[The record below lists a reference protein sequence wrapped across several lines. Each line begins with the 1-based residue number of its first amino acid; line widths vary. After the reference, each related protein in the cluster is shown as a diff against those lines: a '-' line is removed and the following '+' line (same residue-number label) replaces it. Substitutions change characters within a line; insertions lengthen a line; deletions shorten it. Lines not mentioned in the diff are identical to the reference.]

1 MPPLENARP
10 PLISS
15 WHLIMSVQQPGA
27 RVLPPR
33 RPSSAAVRKG
43 KARQGLED
51 VSDDFA
57 AFLEESED
65 EDEQDALE
73 AAYQASKQKEEE
85 TKQKAS
91 KYELPSER
99 RKREEREKKLAKR
112 RSKQNFGGGD
122 DDEQQQPVDPWSDP
136 NASLED
142 RILNNILKGVCEP
155 VECAEHVID
164 LIIADAAKKGEFEV
178 HLREMEERMADEW
191 EKDKQFAASLKS
203 ADNNEWQGMLRKE
216 LGKDSDRHGL
226 LPEDN
231 LREMSVPRMAPG
243 NAFAANATGVGAAGS
258 VPSYG
263 RRANTNS
270 GASTLHYS
278 TDSAA
283 LPTLQ
288 TQTGS
293 GARMQR
299 FGEQTMYGSLH
310 GARDVVGEGTWSV
323 KETLRGANPTPNPTT
338 PGAPPRHGRRAG

>member
-1 MPPLENARP
+1 
-10 PLISS
+10 
-15 WHLIMSVQQPGA
+15 MSVPQPQS

-112 RSKQNFGGGD
+112 RSKQNFGDDDD

-142 RILNNILKGVCEP
+142 RILNNVLKGVCEP

-231 LREMSVPRMAPG
+231 LREMYVPRMAPG

-299 FGEQTMYGSLH
+299 FGEQTMYGSMH

-323 KETLRGANPTPNPTT
+323 KETLRGANPTPTPTT

>member
-1 MPPLENARP
+1 
-10 PLISS
+10 
-15 WHLIMSVQQPGA
+15 MSVQQPQS

-112 RSKQNFGGGD
+112 RSKQNFGGDD
-122 DDEQQQPVDPWSDP
+122 DDEQQQQPVDPWSDP

-142 RILNNILKGVCEP
+142 RILNNVLKGVCEP

-164 LIIADAAKKGEFEV
+164 LITADAAKKGEFEV

-231 LREMSVPRMAPG
+231 LREMYVPRMAPG

-263 RRANTNS
+263 RRVNTNS

-299 FGEQTMYGSLH
+299 FGEQAMYGSLH

-323 KETLRGANPTPNPTT
+323 KETLRGANPTPTPTT

>member
-1 MPPLENARP
+1 M
-10 PLISS
+10 
-15 WHLIMSVQQPGA
+15 
-27 RVLPPR
+27 
-33 RPSSAAVRKG
+33 RKG

-112 RSKQNFGGGD
+112 RSKQNFGGDDD
-122 DDEQQQPVDPWSDP
+122 DDEQQPVDPWSDP

-142 RILNNILKGVCEP
+142 RILNNVLKGVCEP

-216 LGKDSDRHGL
+216 LGKDSDRH
-226 LPEDN
+226 D
-231 LREMSVPRMAPG
+231 RS
-243 NAFAANATGVGAAGS
+243 FAGCRS
-258 VPSYG
+258 P
-263 RRANTNS
+263 
-270 GASTLHYS
+270 
-278 TDSAA
+278 
-283 LPTLQ
+283 
-288 TQTGS
+288 
-293 GARMQR
+293 
-299 FGEQTMYGSLH
+299 
-310 GARDVVGEGTWSV
+310 
-323 KETLRGANPTPNPTT
+323 
-338 PGAPPRHGRRAG
+338 